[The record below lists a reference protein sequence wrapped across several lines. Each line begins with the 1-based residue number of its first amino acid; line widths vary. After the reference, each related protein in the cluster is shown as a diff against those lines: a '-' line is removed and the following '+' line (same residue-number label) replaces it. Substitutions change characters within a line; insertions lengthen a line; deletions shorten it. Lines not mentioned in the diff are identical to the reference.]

1 MLIET
6 EKASVAGEEAMG
18 THRSRQPGT
27 WASQMVLVV
36 KNLPA
41 SARDAKDAGS
51 VSGLGRSPAV
61 GKGNPFQYSCLENFM
76 DKGALW
82 ATVHGVP
89 QSQIRL
95 HTAHSIVVGKL
106 REVGNWEPFTLN
118 DKERN
123 CRVFSKEITW
133 HSLSF

>member
-1 MLIET
+1 MGGRLKTEGTYVGLRLIHVGVWQ
-6 EKASVAGEEAMG
+6 KATQYSKA
-18 THRSRQPGT
+18 
-27 WASQMVLVV
+27 

-95 HTAHSIVVGKL
+95 HTAHRII
-106 REVGNWEPFTLN
+106 FTICN
-118 DKERN
+118 IYMDN
-123 CRVFSKEITW
+123 
-133 HSLSF
+133 